1 MEDREVRLERVLP
14 GFPTVSLGLR
24 GSQQSC
30 VSTSLLLCAALGHLD
45 VLRAVVDVLQSSAA
59 ALGAGG
65 PGAGGP
71 GGGDEGGCLK
81 EPSIALFAW
90 GRFVKDVMN
99 ARTTS
104 GKTPLMLAC
113 ENGWGPCGFAPM
125 IPITIIMPHHRCHV
139 TCCDCCLGIT

>member
-1 MEDREVRLERVLP
+1 MFHMREREVIHEM
-14 GFPTVSLGLR
+14 
-24 GSQQSC
+24 
-30 VSTSLLLCAALGHLD
+30 SLLRCAALGHLD

-59 ALGAGG
+59 TLGAAGG
-65 PGAGGP
+65 AAGGP
-71 GGGDEGGCLK
+71 GGDEGSGCLK

-113 ENGWGPCGFAPM
+113 ENGCGSSCGGAP
-125 IPITIIMPHHRCHV
+125 HDGAHASQHLRCHEMAAA
-139 TCCDCCLGIT
+139 